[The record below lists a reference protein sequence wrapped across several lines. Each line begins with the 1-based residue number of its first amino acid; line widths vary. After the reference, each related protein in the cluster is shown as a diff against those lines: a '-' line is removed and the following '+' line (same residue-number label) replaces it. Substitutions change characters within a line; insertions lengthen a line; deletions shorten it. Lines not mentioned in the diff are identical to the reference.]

1 MEKNLKSNRKR
12 DKINFLYF
20 LISLCL
26 FSFSRL
32 FLLFENNLL
41 VSAIRIYTK
50 LEIKDSITDLLKDI
64 LGGELDESET
74 KKINE

>member
-41 VSAIRIYTK
+41 VNAIRINTK